1 MPGSDLDRCARKM
14 RKHQEKLGRLFTE
27 FADFEMERFR
37 IPSAETR
44 NGPRNSDLKN
54 PVPGENSL
62 LKMMFFQRV
71 LGGFQVIFRKVPAE
85 SGAGMVVFRCG
96 SAGSGQHICQRPPSL
111 YPPPF

>member
-1 MPGSDLDRCARKM
+1 MSCKIVNFSRVKN
-14 RKHQEKLGRLFTE
+14 GRLLTE

-54 PVPGENSL
+54 PIPGDNSL

-71 LGGFQVIFRKVPAE
+71 LCGFQVIFRKVPAE
-85 SGAGMVVFRCG
+85 SGAALVVFRCG
-96 SAGSGQHICQRPPSL
+96 SAVACDVSAS
-111 YPPPF
+111 PPPFTPPPF